1 MNLPGPLCRA
11 VALAFTSLLLAA
23 LLRSEP
29 LRSEPVRATA
39 ADAFVDSIRVN
50 IHLHYNDTIYGD
62 FAKGEELSQVTPP

>member
-23 LLRSEP
+23 L